1 MNQILYTGK
10 NKSKADVNKILKIF
24 TVLLVIFAI
33 CFIALGV
40 YLYNGTRQQEDLGN
54 TTPEPQPEPEIESK
68 IDIAFS
74 SITDGVRIRIKSNL
88 EISSATYRW
97 DEEPEN
103 NIELG
108 SDLNEIVKE
117 VGIRQGIH
125 TLYVTVVD
133 EKGNQQTKEQQV
145 IGDKEPEL
153 VITTDGVDSFV
164 IQAKDDEKLLRIK
177 ITLNDEV
184 ILEQEL
190 DTTEFE
196 YKVKIPQGDSLIEAT
211 VYNLNELVNT
221 KRGRITGFSR

>member
-10 NKSKADVNKILKIF
+10 NKSKADVNKVLKIF

-40 YLYNGTRQQEDLGN
+40 YLYKGVKPQDDIGN
-54 TTPEPQPEPEIESK
+54 NQPEPTPEPQIESK

-74 SITDGVRIRIKSNL
+74 SISDGVRVKIKSNL
-88 EISSATYRW
+88 EISKATYRW
-97 DEEPEN
+97 DDEPEN
-103 NIELG
+103 NIEIG
-108 SDLNEIVKE
+108 ENLNEIVKE
-117 VGIRQGIH
+117 VEIRQGIH
-125 TLYVTVVD
+125 TLYITVVD
-133 EKGNQQTKEQQV
+133 SEGNQQTKEQSV

-153 VITTDGVDSFV
+153 VITTDGVDTFI
-164 IQAKDDEKLLRIK
+164 IQAKDDERLSRIK
-177 ITLNDEV
+177 IVLNGEV
-184 ILEQEL
+184 VLEQEL
-190 DTTEFE
+190 TTTEFE

>member
-10 NKSKADVNKILKIF
+10 NKSKADVNRVLKVF

-40 YLYNGTRQQEDLGN
+40 YLYKGTRQQEDLGSN
-54 TTPEPQPEPEIESK
+54 VPEPQPEPKIESK

-74 SITDGVRIRIKSNL
+74 SITDGVRIRVKSNL

-108 SDLNEIVKE
+108 SDLNEVVKE

-125 TLYVTVVD
+125 MLYVTVVD
-133 EKGNQQTKEQQV
+133 AEGNQQTKEQQV

-153 VITTDGVDSFV
+153 VITTDGVDSFIV
-164 IQAKDDEKLLRIK
+164 QAKDDEKLLRIK

>member
-10 NKSKADVNKILKIF
+10 NKSKADISKILKIF

-33 CFIALGV
+33 CFIALGT
-40 YLYNGTRQQEDLGN
+40 YLYRGTRTQDETSN
-54 TTPEPQPEPEIESK
+54 NNPEPQPEPEIESK

-74 SITDGVRIRIKSNL
+74 SITDGVKIKVKSNL
-88 EISSATYRW
+88 DIKSATYRW

-103 NIELG
+103 NIEV
-108 SDLNEIVKE
+108 SSEQNEVIKE
-117 VGIRQGIH
+117 VDIRQGIH

-133 EKGNQQTKEQQV
+133 VKGNQQTKEQPV

-153 VITTDGVDSFV
+153 IITTDGVDSFV
-164 IQAKDDEKLLRIK
+164 IQAKDDEKLSRIR
-177 ITLNDEV
+177 ITLNEEV
-184 ILEQEL
+184 ILEQEINS
-190 DTTEFE
+190 TNFE